1 MTSAA
6 RHSEKM
12 NRTKGNKTT
21 IIPQVLEKTTTKSF
35 YSWSVI
41 SFRVWG
47 ILLLDA
53 RSGGY
58 NVRRDRFVVPR
69 PKP

>member
-1 MTSAA
+1 MFTC
-6 RHSEKM
+6 SEGADDGT
-12 NRTKGNKTT
+12 RRRGGGTG
-21 IIPQVLEKTTTKSF
+21 PRRVGG
-35 YSWSVI
+35 
-41 SFRVWG
+41 VWG